1 MERSPILQKDQIPY
15 IDFIKS
21 YNFKTRI
28 ELFEKT
34 GHYITIEKPEIVNDI
49 MSEWI
54 NEL

>member
-1 MERSPILQKDQIPY
+1 MGRSPILKQDQISY

-21 YNFKTRI
+21 YSSNIRI

-34 GHYITIEKPEIVNDI
+34 GHYITIEKPKIVNKI
-49 MSEWI
+49 ISEFI